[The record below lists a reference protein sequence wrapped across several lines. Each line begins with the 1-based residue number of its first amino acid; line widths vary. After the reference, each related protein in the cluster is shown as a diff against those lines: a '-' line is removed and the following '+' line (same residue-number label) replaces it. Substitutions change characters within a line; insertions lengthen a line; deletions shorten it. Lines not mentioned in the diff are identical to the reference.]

1 MSNNYLYYK
10 AINWNVIEDE
20 LDNAVWERATSLFWL
35 DTRIPIEDDREK
47 WEKLSLQE
55 REQLNRLLLL
65 LANLSTYQSIES
77 VEVIRNSERTQQEVA
92 ILNNLQFTEMVN
104 TKAYNRI
111 LRVFNKEIT
120 LQEKLDWIDNNPLVR
135 KYLEKIDTIYQ
146 GTNPMK
152 KRFMA
157 VCVEGLLNYAY
168 LSYLFELWIEK
179 GFVNL
184 GSMVGMIVR
193 NESLHCYYL
202 NHKIR
207 LLLKEASL
215 EQAEEFKN
223 WGVSIVDYFVELA
236 IRLIND
242 FYNLE
247 SSKRVAINLVKQ
259 EANHI
264 LTGIGLNK
272 AYQIDEKKLVTINK
286 YLNELRKHDL
296 SNRSDKNTV
305 NTEESMNES
314 DYDF

>member
-77 VEVIRNSERTQQEVA
+77 VEVIRNSERTQQEIA

-120 LQEKLDWIDNNPLVR
+120 LQEKLDWIDNDPLVR
-135 KYLEKIDTIYQ
+135 KCLEKIDTIYQ

-168 LSYLFELWIEK
+168 LSYLFKLWIEK

-184 GSMVGMIVR
+184 GSMLGMIVR

-207 LLLKEASL
+207 LLLKEASP

-223 WGVSIVDYFVELA
+223 WGVYIVDYFVELA

-247 SSKRVAINLVKQ
+247 NSKTVAINLVKQ

-305 NTEESMNES
+305 NIEESMNES

>member
-20 LDNAVWERATSLFWL
+20 LDNVVWERATSLFWL
-35 DTRIPIEDDREK
+35 DTRIPIEEDREK

-55 REQLNRLLLL
+55 RKQLNRLLLF

-77 VEVIRNSERTQQEVA
+77 VEVIRNSERSQQEIA

-111 LRVFNKEIT
+111 LRVFNKEID
-120 LQEKLDWIDNNPLVR
+120 LQEEFDWIDTEPLVR
-135 KYLEKIDTIYQ
+135 EYLEKIDTIYQ

-152 KRFMA
+152 KRFMV

-184 GSMVGMIVR
+184 GSMLGMIVR

-207 LLLKEASL
+207 LLLRETKL
-215 EQAEEFKN
+215 EQVKEFKN
-223 WGVSIVDYFVELA
+223 WGVYIVDYFVELA

-247 SSKRVAINLVKQ
+247 NSKTMAINLVKQ

-272 AYQIDEKKLVTINK
+272 AYQIDEKKLVTINR

-305 NTEESMNES
+305 NAEESMNES

>member
-77 VEVIRNSERTQQEVA
+77 LEVIRNSERTQQEVA

-111 LRVFNKEIT
+111 LRVFNKEII
-120 LQEKLDWIDNNPLVR
+120 LQEKLDWIDNDPFVR

-207 LLLKEASL
+207 LLLKEASP

-223 WGVSIVDYFVELA
+223 WGVSIVDYFVELV

-247 SSKRVAINLVKQ
+247 SSKTVAINLVKQ